1 MDRAFK
7 GAGRKR
13 EMPGSHAKE
22 TTCLNKQERGQNGP
36 RSGTKVME
44 EEPRGARE
52 SRERRD
58 EGLGLVK
65 AIPTRLPGGRE
76 ISAQNSG
83 TEPLPLFRTC

>member
-1 MDRAFK
+1 MKDLDRAFK

-44 EEPRGARE
+44 EEPRGAGAGEQRE
-52 SRERRD
+52 ER
-58 EGLGLVK
+58 
-65 AIPTRLPGGRE
+65 
-76 ISAQNSG
+76 
-83 TEPLPLFRTC
+83 